1 VAWDKFTQCRRTGMA
16 DDTDTPEL
24 ETARRAAA
32 MIPLELDWARG
43 KRFGTGFIPRPV
55 PKTDSRPQDYSPLER
70 FAEEM
75 GFETD

>member
-1 VAWDKFTQCRRTGMA
+1 VA
-16 DDTDTPEL
+16 DDTDSL
-24 ETARRAAA
+24 ESATRTIE
-32 MIPLELDWARG
+32 MVPLEWDSARG
-43 KRFGTGFIPRPV
+43 KRLGTGFIPRPQ